1 MLLLTRNNKN
11 RRRIKM
17 EKDRKIKFLSIAAL
31 LVAVLGLTIAF
42 AALSQT
48 LTING
53 SAAVDT
59 ASWDIHFE
67 KTSGKETEVK
77 GAATFTEPTL
87 SGTKIENFSATL
99 TKPGDSVT
107 YYFDIVNKGTV
118 DAQIENYDF
127 PTALVDCKANN
138 NKYSYCM
145 NFDFNSDGDINAVD
159 ITTYFSLFNY
169 SLKYADTDKSVTR
182 SDTIYA
188 GETKHMKLIVEYRK
202 DATELPKNNLTLT
215 SSDPITI
222 TYEQKD

>member
-1 MLLLTRNNKN
+1 
-11 RRRIKM
+11 M
-17 EKDRKIKFLSIAAL
+17 EKTRQIKIISLCAL
-31 LVAVLGLTIAF
+31 LVAVLGLTVAF

-53 SAAVDT
+53 SAAVNA

-87 SGTKIENFSATL
+87 SGTTIENFSATL

-107 YYFDIVNKGTV
+107 YYFDIVNNGTV
-118 DAQIENYDF
+118 DAQIESYNF
-127 PTALVDCKANN
+127 PRAFNDCFTNI

-145 NFDFNSDGDINAVD
+145 NFDFNSDGNLNALDKSV
-159 ITTYFSLFNY
+159 YFDLFNY
-169 SLKYADTDKSVTR
+169 QLAYADTDKSVTQG
-182 SDTIYA
+182 DTINA
-188 GETKHMKLIVEYRK
+188 GETKHMKLVIEYK
-202 DATELPKNNLTLT
+202 DTATELPENNLTLT

>member
-1 MLLLTRNNKN
+1 
-11 RRRIKM
+11 M
-17 EKDRKIKFLSIAAL
+17 EKTRQIKIISLCAL
-31 LVAVLGLTIAF
+31 LVAVLGLTVAF

-53 SAAVDT
+53 SAAVNA

-87 SGTKIENFSATL
+87 SGTTIENFSATL
-99 TKPGDSVT
+99 AKPGDSVT
-107 YYFDIVNKGTV
+107 YYFDIVNNGTI
-118 DAQIENYDF
+118 DAQIESYNF
-127 PTALVDCKANN
+127 PRAFNDCFTNI

-145 NFDFNSDGDINAVD
+145 NFDFNGDGKVNALDKSVYVD
-159 ITTYFSLFNY
+159 LFNY
-169 SLKYADTDKSVTR
+169 YLAYADTDKSVTR
-182 SDTIYA
+182 GDTLNA
-188 GETKHMKLIVEYRK
+188 GETKHMKLVIEYK
-202 DATELPKNNLTLT
+202 DTATELPENNLTLT